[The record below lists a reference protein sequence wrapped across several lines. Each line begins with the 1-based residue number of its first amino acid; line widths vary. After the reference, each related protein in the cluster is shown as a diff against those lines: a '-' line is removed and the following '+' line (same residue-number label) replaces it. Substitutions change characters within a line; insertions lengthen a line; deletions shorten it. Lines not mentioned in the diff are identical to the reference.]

1 MFNKKN
7 LYVSAET
14 YRDVYSVTA
23 MGQRENVLNSIEKY
37 QNLSYDIANMYR
49 ILSDTFRV
57 KYFVVDFWRLRYLR
71 NAVKHAKNV

>member
-49 ILSDTFRV
+49 ISRDTFRV
-57 KYFVVDFWRLRYLR
+57 KYFVDFWKITLFTEC
-71 NAVKHAKNV
+71 

>member
-23 MGQRENVLNSIEKY
+23 MGQRENVLISIEKY

-57 KYFVVDFWRLRYLR
+57 KYFVVDF
-71 NAVKHAKNV
+71 

>member
-37 QNLSYDIANMYR
+37 QNLSYDIANTYR
-49 ILSDTFRV
+49 ISRDTFRV
-57 KYFVVDFWRLRYLR
+57 KYFVC
-71 NAVKHAKNV
+71 

>member
-23 MGQRENVLNSIEKY
+23 MGQRENVLN
-37 QNLSYDIANMYR
+37 
-49 ILSDTFRV
+49 
-57 KYFVVDFWRLRYLR
+57 
-71 NAVKHAKNV
+71 

>member
-49 ILSDTFRV
+49 IFRDTFRV
-57 KYFVVDFWRLRYLR
+57 KYFVCWLLKDYVIYGMLMQ
-71 NAVKHAKNV
+71 

>member
-49 ILSDTFRV
+49 ISAILSVLSTLF
-57 KYFVVDFWRLRYLR
+57 VDFWKITLFTEC
-71 NAVKHAKNV
+71 